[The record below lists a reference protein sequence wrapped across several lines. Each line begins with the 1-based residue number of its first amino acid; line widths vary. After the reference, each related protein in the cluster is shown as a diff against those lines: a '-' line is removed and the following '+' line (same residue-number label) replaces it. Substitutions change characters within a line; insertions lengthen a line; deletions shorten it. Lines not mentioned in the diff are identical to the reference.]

1 MSIKRPGFSDF
12 SIVTFGADIGA
23 SATTIYTGT
32 DNYFLIKK
40 IIASNDT
47 GGSINFSLLLG
58 SDVLIPDVSVATKS
72 ESLYSDV
79 TDLVIPPNLDLSVT
93 GQNLY
98 VYGWGYP
105 ISKYREVLRD

>member
-12 SIVTFGADIGA
+12 SIVTFSADIGA

-32 DNYFLIKK
+32 DSYFLIKK

-47 GGSINFSLLLG
+47 VGNIDFSLLLG
-58 SDVLIPDVSVATKS
+58 SDVLIPDVTVGTKS
-72 ESLYSDV
+72 ETFYSDLS
-79 TDLVIPPNLDLSVT
+79 DLVIPPSLDLTAT